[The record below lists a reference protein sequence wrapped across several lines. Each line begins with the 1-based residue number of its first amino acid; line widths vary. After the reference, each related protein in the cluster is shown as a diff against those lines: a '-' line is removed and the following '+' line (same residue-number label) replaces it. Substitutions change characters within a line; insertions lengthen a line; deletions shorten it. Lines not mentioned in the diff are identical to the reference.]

1 MLGTQY
7 TTYSTALSC
16 ALKID
21 TSVTSAK
28 NNWFFFFVG
37 VQADEWREDILTNL
51 LVSVLNQNLNC
62 LTIYK

>member
-16 ALKID
+16 ALRID

-28 NNWFFFFVG
+28 NNWFFLWG

-51 LVSVLNQNLNC
+51 LVSVLNQNLNS